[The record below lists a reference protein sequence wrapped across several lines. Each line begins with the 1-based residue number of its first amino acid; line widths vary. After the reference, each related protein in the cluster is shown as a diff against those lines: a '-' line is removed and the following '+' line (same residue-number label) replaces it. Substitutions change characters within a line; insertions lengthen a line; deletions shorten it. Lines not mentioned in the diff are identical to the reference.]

1 MKNLTTP
8 GRLLF
13 GSAITSFGI
22 QHLIYAATGAGLGPP
37 WTPVNHI
44 LAYAVGVLLL
54 ASGLCLATAIQVQC
68 AGFAVALTM
77 LIRIALCYVPKLVA
91 TPRDPGP
98 WTSSF
103 ELLAIGGTSLVLL
116 ALFTGTTFGR
126 SSKQPNLWSHLGRIL
141 FGGSLV
147 VFGVQHLM
155 YGAFVATLIPVWIPA
170 HLFWAYFVGLAFL
183 AAALA
188 IVTGRMAALAA
199 TLLGIMFFLWVVT
212 LHAPRVALALH
223 NGNEWT
229 SLLMA
234 LAMSGGSFVI
244 AGATADS
251 K

>member
-1 MKNLTTP
+1 MPSLLTP

-13 GSAITSFGI
+13 AIAVTAFGI

-37 WTPVNHI
+37 WSPVNHI
-44 LAYAVGVLLL
+44 LAYALSVILL
-54 ASGLCLATAIQVQC
+54 ASGLCFATAIQVQC
-68 AGFAVALTM
+68 AGIAVTLTV
-77 LIRIALCYVPKLVA
+77 LIRIALCYLPKLFA

-103 ELLAIGGTSLVLL
+103 ELLAIGGASLVLL

-126 SSKQPNLWSHLGRIL
+126 SSEQPNLWSHLGRVL

-155 YGAFVATLIPVWIPA
+155 YGAFVATLVPAWIPG
-170 HLFWAYFVGLAFL
+170 HLFWAYFVGVAFL

-188 IVTGRMAALAA
+188 IVTGRIAALAA
-199 TLLGIMFFLWVVT
+199 TLLGSMFFLWVVT

-229 SLLMA
+229 SLLIA

-244 AGATADS
+244 AGVTADS